1 MRVWKK
7 KHVGDSIY
15 VGYGDRLFF
24 FFPFFSW
31 IRSIVAESTF
41 CLSSRSVRVPAA
53 YIWLLFSSGR
63 IFILVLFGYQSC
75 LENIFFIIIIIITI
89 TGRLITFLAAAKNQS
104 YMYKAL
110 FKYLLFTIRSYV
122 ACISKSVLRRLYQ
135 TVAALGFSFSC

>member
-1 MRVWKK
+1 MTVFTLDT
-7 KHVGDSIY
+7 VI
-15 VGYGDRLFF
+15 VFF
-24 FFPFFSW
+24 FFFLFFPELDPSW
-31 IRSIVAESTF
+31 LSLPSAFPLGVSGFLQHTSGFCSLRAGFSFWCFLDIKVVWKTF
-41 CLSSRSVRVPAA
+41 
-53 YIWLLFSSGR
+53 
-63 IFILVLFGYQSC
+63 
-75 LENIFFIIIIIITI
+75 FFFIIIIITI